1 MVASTNE
8 SSLQSSGDPDD
19 EIVQNKYLQIKI
31 ARRRDCDGCEVVQS
45 KKVFHRKAQRG
56 GVFLVTEMA
65 ETG

>member
-1 MVASTNE
+1 MLASTNE

-19 EIVQNKYLQIKI
+19 EIVSTKYLQIKI

-45 KKVFHRKAQRG
+45 HRKTQRG
-56 GVFLVTEMA
+56 AVFLAIQMA